1 MAKDQTVGNMP
12 EILLPLSDV
21 TATAGKPLRIEC
33 DVSEGQPP
41 AKFKWYV
48 QFFTHNFTAVIL
60 SIILTW
66 TFGLHN
72 NLTINSTF

>member
-48 QFFTHNFTAVIL
+48 QYFTIYYVHNFATVIL
-60 SIILTW
+60 SIVLG
-66 TFGLHN
+66 TFGFHG
-72 NLTINSTF
+72 SP